1 MDFVAFVRFS
11 LTFITVSGTLSGPGL
26 DLHVNFDHIWRTRS
40 LGNELRNK
48 GNLCLPAE
56 RRMLGASTIGG
67 TTMVTVV
74 ANNLAMTALG
84 PAISEVYSDPI
95 DLGGNDRATVMWSIH
110 YLWAYDA
117 GGGGATGTAGYQA
130 QVSNDGVY
138 WVDVGALADTASAA
152 TGSTP
157 RADTAA
163 VNGQF
168 IRFKITLTASSGD
181 LAGAA
186 VDLHVLFDH
195 V

>member
-1 MDFVAFVRFS
+1 
-11 LTFITVSGTLSGPGL
+11 
-26 DLHVNFDHIWRTRS
+26 
-40 LGNELRNK
+40 
-48 GNLCLPAE
+48 
-56 RRMLGASTIGG
+56 
-67 TTMVTVV
+67 MVTVV

-95 DLGGNDRATVMWSIH
+95 DLGGNDRATVMWNIH

-138 WVDVGALADTASAA
+138 WVNVAALTDTANAA

-157 RADTAA
+157 RVITPSPA

-168 IRFKITLTASSGD
+168 IRFRITLTASSGD

-186 VDLHVLFDH
+186 VDLHVLLDH